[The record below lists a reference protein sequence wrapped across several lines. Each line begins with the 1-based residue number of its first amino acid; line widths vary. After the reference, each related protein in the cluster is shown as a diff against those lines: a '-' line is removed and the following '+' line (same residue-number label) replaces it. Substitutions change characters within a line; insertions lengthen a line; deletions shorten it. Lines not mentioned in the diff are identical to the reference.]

1 MKKFL
6 AVTLGILTA
15 IGGFVDVGD
24 LVASSLAGARFG
36 LALAWVLLVGVVGIC
51 GYAEMCGRVVAISN
65 RPVFDLVR
73 ERLGARVSLVNLVAS
88 YLVNLLT
95 LGAELGGVALALQL
109 ATSVSYLLWVPVA
122 AFVLW
127 VVLWRVKFETLERIF
142 GLLGLTLVIFVVA
155 VFRLPGHG
163 PELWHQ
169 ALSPVPTQGET
180 WNTYGYF
187 AVSLFASAMT
197 PYEVF
202 FFSSGGVEEKW
213 GPRDLAQMRANVFI
227 GFPLGGALAL
237 ALMAV
242 AAQVYHPRD
251 VQLDSLG
258 QVALPAAL
266 AVGKLGLAVA
276 ILAFFA
282 VTFGAAL
289 ETGLSSAYVVAQQ
302 FGWPWG
308 KLVPPRQAARFHT
321 VLLVSVLIGMAVLL
335 TTVNPIQLT
344 EYMLVFSAVVL
355 PLTYLPILI
364 VANDR
369 EYLQDHVNG
378 WLANTV
384 GIGYLV
390 IIVVVAL
397 AAIPLMLVTGAGS

>member
-24 LVASSLAGARFG
+24 LVASSLSGARFG
-36 LALAWVLLVGVVGIC
+36 LALAWVLVVGVIGIC

-169 ALSPVPTQGET
+169 ALSPVPAQGEN

-251 VQLDSLG
+251 VALDSLA
-258 QVALPAAL
+258 QVALPVAL

-282 VTFGAAL
+282 VTFGAAM

-321 VLLVSVLIGMAVLL
+321 VLLVSVLVGMAALL
-335 TTVNPIQLT
+335 TTVNPVQLT

-369 EYLQDHVNG
+369 AYLQDHVNG
-378 WLANTV
+378 WLANT
-384 GIGYLV
+384 IGVVYLV
-390 IIVVVAL
+390 IIVVVAV

>member
-1 MKKFL
+1 
-6 AVTLGILTA
+6 
-15 IGGFVDVGD
+15 
-24 LVASSLAGARFG
+24 
-36 LALAWVLLVGVVGIC
+36 
-51 GYAEMCGRVVAISN
+51 
-65 RPVFDLVR
+65 
-73 ERLGARVSLVNLVAS
+73 
-88 YLVNLLT
+88 
-95 LGAELGGVALALQL
+95 
-109 ATSVSYLLWVPVA
+109 
-122 AFVLW
+122 
-127 VVLWRVKFETLERIF
+127 
-142 GLLGLTLVIFVVA
+142 

-163 PELWHQ
+163 PQLWHQ
-169 ALSPVPTQGET
+169 ALSPVPTRGEN

-213 GPRDLAQMRANVFI
+213 GPRDLGQMRANVFI
-227 GFPLGGALAL
+227 GFPLGGGLAL

-242 AAQVYHPRD
+242 AAQVYHPLD
-251 VQLDSLG
+251 VQLDTLG
-258 QVALPAAL
+258 QVALPAVL
-266 AVGKLGLAVA
+266 TFGKLGLAIA

-282 VTFGAAL
+282 VTFGAAM
-289 ETGLSSAYVVAQQ
+289 ETGLSAAYVVAQQ
-302 FGWPWG
+302 FGWAWG

-321 VLLVSVLIGMAVLL
+321 VLLVSILIGTAALL

-384 GIGYLV
+384 GVVYLV
-390 IIVVVAL
+390 IILVVAI
-397 AAIPLMLVTGAGS
+397 AAVPLMLVTGAGG